1 MSNFTIELGT
11 LFEQGYPL
19 NLNDYPIYD
28 EDYRQVLNNKII
40 NHFYLREIGA
50 ETPDR
55 FNFYLG
61 RKMREIMPYY
71 NQMYKSELLEF
82 DPLAN
87 NYQEALNKFMR
98 ESENASNSQNSGFS
112 GESSTDIFTAN
123 QDTLQDFTQQGT
135 HNQGIKGSYSKQGDS
150 EENSTGTNLRTDN
163 LAENTTE
170 TTHTDQLTTNDLKE
184 QLDETAKTNTTTT
197 NDLTESS
204 KGTLKATT
212 DTTNTTSKTETFS
225 DIPQA
230 GIITKVLPDGTVETT
245 GYATTQTVSS
255 EKTNGK
261 QTVDQS
267 TTGEVKNTGTVK
279 VDGTSEAKHTK
290 TNTGT
295 IDIDIDVTST
305 EQRLNSGTQNTD
317 TTGNVTKEWHE
328 SGSNAEDLDYSE
340 GETSKTI
347 GNTKD
352 DQTRKNERQGKT
364 DNFNVSTGKEKEHN
378 QTKTTVKGR
387 SFSPSQL
394 LKEFRS
400 TFLNIDMLII
410 EELEPL
416 FMGLYE

>member
-1 MSNFTIELGT
+1 MVCGIWKADVAF
-11 LFEQGYPL
+11 
-19 NLNDYPIYD
+19 

-61 RKMREIMPYY
+61 RKMQEIMPYY

-112 GESSTDIFTAN
+112 GESSTDVFSAN
-123 QDTLQDFTQQGT
+123 QDTLQDYTQQGT

-150 EENSTGTNLRTDN
+150 EENSTGTNLRTDD
-163 LAENTTE
+163 LAENITE
-170 TTHTDQLTTNDLKE
+170 TTHTDQLTTDDLKE

-230 GIITKVLPDGTVETT
+230 GITTKVLPDGTVETT

-255 EKTNGK
+255 EKSTGK

-295 IDIDIDVTST
+295 IDVDIDVTST
-305 EQRLNSGTQNTD
+305 HQKLNTGTQNTD
-317 TTGNVTKEWHE
+317 TTGNITKEWHE
-328 SGSNAEDLDYSE
+328 SGSNTEDLDYSE
-340 GETSKTI
+340 GETTKTI

-364 DNFNVSTGKEKEHN
+364 DNFNVSTGKEKEQN

>member
-112 GESSTDIFTAN
+112 GESSTDVFTAN

-150 EENSTGTNLRTDN
+150 EENSKGTNLRTDD
-163 LAENTTE
+163 LVENTTE

-295 IDIDIDVTST
+295 IDVDIDVTST
-305 EQRLNSGTQNTD
+305 KQRLNTGTQNTD
-317 TTGNVTKEWHE
+317 TTANVTKEWHE

-340 GETSKTI
+340 GETAKTI

>member
-61 RKMREIMPYY
+61 RKMQEIMPYY

-150 EENSTGTNLRTDN
+150 EENSKGTNLRTDD

-184 QLDETAKTNTTTT
+184 QLDEVLGT
-197 NDLTESS
+197 LTER
-204 KGTLKATT
+204 
-212 DTTNTTSKTETFS
+212 E
-225 DIPQA
+225 Q
-230 GIITKVLPDGTVETT
+230 KVLRLRFGLDDSRARTLEEV
-245 GYATTQTVSS
+245 
-255 EKTNGK
+255 GK
-261 QTVDQS
+261 EFNVTRERIRQI
-267 TTGEVKNTGTVK
+267 
-279 VDGTSEAKHTK
+279 EAKALRKLRHPSRSRK
-290 TNTGT
+290 LK
-295 IDIDIDVTST
+295 DY
-305 EQRLNSGTQNTD
+305 
-317 TTGNVTKEWHE
+317 
-328 SGSNAEDLDYSE
+328 LD
-340 GETSKTI
+340 
-347 GNTKD
+347 
-352 DQTRKNERQGKT
+352 
-364 DNFNVSTGKEKEHN
+364 
-378 QTKTTVKGR
+378 
-387 SFSPSQL
+387 
-394 LKEFRS
+394 
-400 TFLNIDMLII
+400 
-410 EELEPL
+410 
-416 FMGLYE
+416 